1 MTDKAER
8 RKFLKAALAAL
19 ATTAGATSCHRTEPV
34 VALCYAIEEPY
45 NPTEPESV
53 ADPENPTPPDDEENE

>member
-19 ATTAGATSCHRTEPV
+19 ATTAGVSGCRKETMAF
-34 VALCYAIEEPY
+34 CYSMPAPIDPK
-45 NPTEPESV
+45 PKSV
-53 ADPENPTPPDDEENE
+53 ADPENPTSPDVEEDE

>member
-19 ATTAGATSCHRTEPV
+19 ATTAGATSCRRSEQIGVSCYVTIPV
-34 VALCYAIEEPY
+34 EPY
-45 NPTEPESV
+45 PEPV
-53 ADPENPTPPDDEENE
+53 ADPENPTPPDGEEQP

>member
-19 ATTAGATSCHRTEPV
+19 ATTAGATSCRHTEPV
-34 VALCYAIEEPY
+34 AAMCYVTIVPY
-45 NPTEPESV
+45 NPTEPEPV
-53 ADPENPTPPDDEENE
+53 ADPENPTPHDGEEEK